1 MYCKGKK
8 EKPKVIQD
16 SKPTGHSKVDSA
28 VFFYDTSMSQS
39 GKQQT
44 KKSQSSHFIKELVRN
59 TTFFYVRI

>member
-8 EKPKVIQD
+8 EKPEVIQD
-16 SKPTGHSKVDSA
+16 SKPTGHSKVDST

-44 KKSQSSHFIKELVRN
+44 KNLKAAILSKSWLEILHSFM
-59 TTFFYVRI
+59 